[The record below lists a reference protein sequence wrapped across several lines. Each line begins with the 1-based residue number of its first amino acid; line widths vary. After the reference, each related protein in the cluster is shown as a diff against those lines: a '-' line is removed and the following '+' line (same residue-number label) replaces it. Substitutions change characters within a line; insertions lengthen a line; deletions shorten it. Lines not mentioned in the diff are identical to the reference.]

1 MQRNHFEFDLSQ
13 TFLFSTKFRSSRNLC
28 LNTIVHHIFIHMKY
42 SDILSLPL
50 FSQSGT
56 IEQTF
61 LYFASLPHTTQM
73 IVIMYE
79 RTLKVPGFDL
89 QFHFDGDV
97 TQFDTVHQL
106 SSYIID
112 NDHPDNRVW
121 KYIMNSYFQL
131 SFAIYQDFT
140 FIPHIC
146 QFWYTSPLFKC

>member
-1 MQRNHFEFDLSQ
+1 MQSNHFEFDLSQ

-28 LNTIVHHIFIHMKY
+28 LNTIVHHIFMHMKY

-50 FSQSGT
+50 FAQSGT

-61 LYFASLPHTTQM
+61 LYFASQPHITQM
-73 IVIMYE
+73 MIIIYE
-79 RTLKVPGFDL
+79 MTLKVPGLTYSFISTGTL
-89 QFHFDGDV
+89 PS
-97 TQFDTVHQL
+97 L
-106 SSYIID
+106 IRYISCLYIID
-112 NDHPDNRVW
+112 NDHPDNRVR

-146 QFWYTSPLFKC
+146 QFWYTTPLFKC